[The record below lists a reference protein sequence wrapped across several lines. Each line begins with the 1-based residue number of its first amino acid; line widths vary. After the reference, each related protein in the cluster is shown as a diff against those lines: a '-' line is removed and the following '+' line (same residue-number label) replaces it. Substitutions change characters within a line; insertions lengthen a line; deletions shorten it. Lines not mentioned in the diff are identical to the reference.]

1 MTILPFIIVFVVA
14 LTLTELLRRYAL
26 KHSLLDVP
34 NARSSHE
41 LPTPRG
47 GGAAIVASFLLG
59 LTITWYFGVV
69 NGDLFVALI
78 GAGSVV
84 AVIGFLDDYRH
95 VPRYQRLVVHF
106 VAAIWALWWMGEVP
120 PIQLHGSVYWP
131 GVLIMVAAPV
141 FLVWLLNL
149 FNFMD
154 GIDGLAGSEVV
165 FVAVSGA
172 VLTWLIG
179 SKEIAYILLILAVTA
194 SGFLVLNW
202 PPAKIFMGDVG
213 SGFLGITL
221 GILAY
226 ASILDGVSSWSWL
239 ILFGVFLV
247 DASVTLLRRILRKA
261 RWYEAHRSHAY
272 QWAARSWGHLH
283 VSIAVNVINLLW
295 LLPLAYLAHIYSQW
309 GWAVLLTAY
318 IPLVFLALK
327 LGAGRAEENCS

>member
-1 MTILPFIIVFVVA
+1 MTVLPFVVIFVVA
-14 LTLTELLRRYAL
+14 LTLTDLLRRYAL
-26 KHSLLDVP
+26 KHNLLDIP
-34 NARSSHE
+34 NTRSSHE
-41 LPTPRG
+41 LPTPSR

-69 NGDLFVALI
+69 KRDLFVALM

-84 AVIGFLDDYRH
+84 AIIGFLDDRSH
-95 VPRYQRLVVHF
+95 VPRYQRLIVHF
-106 VAAIWALWWMGEVP
+106 VAAIWAIWWMGKVP
-120 PIQLHGSVYWP
+120 SIQLPDSIYWQWI
-131 GVLIMVAAPV
+131 LTMVAAPI

-154 GIDGLAGSEVV
+154 GIDGLAGSEAL
-165 FVAVSGA
+165 FIAISGA
-172 VLTWLIG
+172 VFTWLIG
-179 SKEIAYILLILAVTA
+179 SKDIAYILLVLAVA
-194 SGFLVLNW
+194 VAGFLVLNW

-226 ASILDGVSSWSWL
+226 ASSLDGVSPWTWS

-247 DASVTLLRRILRKA
+247 DASVTLFGRILRRA
-261 RWYEAHRSHAY
+261 RWCEAHRSHAY

-309 GWAVLLTAY
+309 GWVILLTAY
-318 IPLVFLALK
+318 IPLIFLALK
-327 LGAGRAEENCS
+327 LGAGQAEDN